1 MQRYRTWWMGFVY
14 VVMMCAACGGRGDT
28 PEGDART
35 DEATGSRPGSPVVEY
50 LEFAAADDS
59 PAGGDAAYV
68 ADGLRKLAG
77 ALGELGIGGPEL
89 GVDLRVTAEHVLLAP
104 ASETTAAAV
113 RTVLVSAADALGEAE
128 AESEA
133 LRAAAGSIATDQPLD
148 AQAAAVGRFFQEAA
162 GVLERRAPPR

>member
-1 MQRYRTWWMGFVY
+1 MGFVS
-14 VVMMCAACGGRGDT
+14 VVVMCAACGGRGDT

-59 PAGGDAAYV
+59 AAGGDAAYV

-113 RTVLVSAADALGEAE
+113 RDVLVSAADAFGE
-128 AESEA
+128 AESEG
-133 LRAAAGSIATDQPLD
+133 LRAAAGSVATDQPLD

-162 GVLERRAPPR
+162 GMIERRTPPR